1 MYITTLQIQNFRN
14 HRDTGIK
21 LDRLNYFLGG
31 NNSGKSSILAAIEY
45 ALTGRCAWTDR
56 GGRGAGEL
64 VQKGRKTA
72 TVALEVAGLGAVIR
86 SINPNTLSVAGE
98 SQVQLAQAKIYGAL
112 AAEADTIS
120 AALNTGSFVSMTP
133 DEQRNFLFTGMGL
146 RWDMDTVLTELQDFL
161 AGAGH
166 SPEEIDQLTKMTR
179 PLYPAK
185 ITAGPEVLEAIE
197 KRLRDLRRDTRRNLQ
212 RLTAARQEMVIHY
225 PEGLST
231 ADLPVVEKQHR
242 ELLAQRDRLLAR
254 LADTRQAEDR
264 RRELAGELARTEAAL
279 EAANKELAALPASAP
294 VDGEEI
300 MPGDLYAARHEVET
314 YVEEVAGLE
323 ALLGTI
329 RQAIGALQN
338 SDGRCPLAPG
348 LIKCSMA
355 SDEKNSLLAELRG
368 QAERLQEQL
377 RQTTAEL
384 ERARQK
390 HQKLLDEQQR
400 AARQAKQARAVAEK
414 RAALQARLDTLGERA
429 AVLRQALAEFEPL
442 DAPDLGPLQEIDERL
457 ARGQEI
463 LETLRAARRA
473 EEEAAALERD
483 IAALQQEVQHLETLV
498 KAFGPQGMKKGLLE
512 KMLQP
517 FTERVNRN
525 LNELTEG
532 TYQLTHDDTGSILV
546 YASGTPLALKALSAS
561 EQFRVGIA
569 IQEALAHFLGLR
581 FLAIDGADILDQSN
595 RDLLTG
601 FLLGLLEGG
610 EYDQALVFSTIGDVQ
625 PQNPGRPGVKMFLVQ
640 NGGVGEL

>member
-1 MYITTLQIQNFRN
+1 MYITTLQIRNFRN
-14 HRDTGIK
+14 HRHTDIQ

-31 NNSGKSSILAAIEY
+31 NNSGKSTILAAIEY

-64 VQKGRKTA
+64 VQKGSKTA
-72 TVALEVAGLGAVIR
+72 TIALEVAGLGAVVRTIG
-86 SINPNTLSVAGE
+86 PNRLSVAGE
-98 SQVQLAQAKIYGAL
+98 SQVQLAQARIYGTL

-120 AALNTGSFVSMTP
+120 AALHTGSFVSMTP
-133 DEQRNFLFTGMGL
+133 DEQRNFLFTGLGL
-146 RWDMDTVLTELQDFL
+146 RWDMDTVLGELQDFL

-166 SPEEIDQLTKMTR
+166 SPEEIDRLTKMTR
-179 PLYPAK
+179 PLYPPR

-197 KRLRDLRRDTRRNLQ
+197 KRLRDLRRDTKRDLQ
-212 RLTAARQEMVIHY
+212 RLTAAREEMVIRY
-225 PEGLST
+225 PEGLAT
-231 ADLPVVEKQHR
+231 ADLPAVEKQHR

-254 LADTRQAEDR
+254 LADAKQAADR
-264 RRELAGELARTEAAL
+264 RRELADELARTEAAR
-279 EAANKELAALPASAP
+279 EVARRELAALPETAP
-294 VDGEEI
+294 VDGAEI
-300 MPGDLYAARHEVET
+300 LPGDLYAARQEVEA
-314 YVEEVAGLE
+314 YVQEAAARE

-329 RQAIGALQN
+329 RKAVEALQN
-338 SDGRCPLAPG
+338 SDGRCPLAPE
-348 LIKCSMA
+348 LISCSMLPE
-355 SDEKNSLLAELRG
+355 EKSSLLAELRG
-368 QAERLQEQL
+368 QAERLKEQL
-377 RQTTAEL
+377 KQTTAVL

-400 AARQAKQARAVAEK
+400 AARQAREAREVAQK
-414 RAALQARLDTLGERA
+414 RAALQARLDVLDERA
-429 AVLRQALAEFEPL
+429 AVLRQALAGFDPL
-442 DAPDLGPLQEIDERL
+442 GAPDLAPLQEMDEHL

-498 KAFGPQGMKKGLLE
+498 GAFGPRGLKKGLLE

-525 LNELTEG
+525 LSQLTG
-532 TYQLTHDDTGSILV
+532 DTYQLTHDDAGSILV
-546 YASGTPLALKALSAS
+546 YASGTPLALKALSTS

-569 IQEALAHFLGLR
+569 IQEALAHLLGLR
-581 FLAIDGADILDQSN
+581 FLAIDGADILDQAN

-625 PQNPGRPGVKMFLVQ
+625 PQNPGLPGVKMFLVQ
-640 NGGVGEL
+640 NGGVSEL